1 MNTLNDRAK
10 LFIQLQLKNERPDWR
25 SISRVSEIILKYNT
39 GLDEA
44 REKRVQEILGNDR
57 KNAEFDLATA
67 NEVQAYKR

>member
-67 NEVQAYKR
+67 NAGQDRR